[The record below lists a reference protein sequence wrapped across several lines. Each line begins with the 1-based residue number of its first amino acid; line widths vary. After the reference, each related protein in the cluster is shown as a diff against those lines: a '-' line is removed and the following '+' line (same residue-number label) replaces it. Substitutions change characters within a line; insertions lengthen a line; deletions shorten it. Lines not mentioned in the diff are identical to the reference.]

1 MTRTQWCREH
11 IDKTAEEC
19 GLGPDTVMEVK
30 KAAAFCDENPTFVDC
45 GTKAI
50 MALIRVKDDPVRE
63 RAISHA
69 QNALND
75 TLPTGGK
82 KKKSLT
88 EREVKKLIE
97 RADIEVRKELMK
109 DLPPEKK
116 PPRPAPAP
124 VPAVKPARCMY
135 LTRDDHH
142 CTAPGPLRQTCNE
155 TRRQDR
161 NCPLTLPEEQDTIFY
176 EGTAPGDAFAPSEP
190 RASAV
195 VHRTRDVQE
204 VRMSASYEVQS
215 GRYTEGA
222 IRQIV
227 QRGKAGDEDAA
238 AQLAFETGIERLM
251 DEIEGEI
258 QAESEGLIEDEAE
271 A

>member
-1 MTRTQWCREH
+1 MV
-11 IDKTAEEC
+11 AEEC
-19 GLGPDTVMEVK
+19 GLEKSTVSDVK
-30 KAAAFCDENPTFVDC
+30 QAAKFCDEHSDLSDC
-45 GTKAI
+45 STRAI
-50 MALIRVKDDPVRE
+50 MALIRIRDDSVRE
-63 RAISHA
+63 KAISSIEKSFESGKHP
-69 QNALND
+69 L
-75 TLPTGGK
+75 TGQVLK
-82 KKKSLT
+82 KKALT
-88 EREVKKLIE
+88 EREIKAVIE
-97 RADIEVRKELMK
+97 RADLEVRKELMK
-109 DLPPEKK
+109 DAPPAEKK